1 MTVKHYFACG
11 NTAKGLISLSDSA
24 FEELKKV
31 YILDG
36 GPGAGKST
44 LLKQIGQRF
53 EKSGYDLDYV
63 HSALEPD
70 ALDAILLPEKGIGV
84 IDGSEMFNVA
94 QAIVERVDLTKAL
107 NMEKL
112 ADHTEAVLS
121 FHNQFIGKR
130 QEAYETFAAS
140 LREHDDIE
148 KVYISN
154 MDFEEANIL
163 TGELI
168 DSFFAG
174 EKQGSEGKI
183 TRRFLG
189 AATPLGAVDYI
200 QNLTDGLSDR
210 FFIKGRAGSGKST
223 MLKKIAESGRDKG
236 VSVEVYH
243 CGFDPN
249 SLDMVILREQGIA
262 IFDSTAPHEYFPSRK
277 GDHIVDMYDRC
288 ITEGTDE
295 TFSREIEEATKGY
308 KDKMKEAIQTL
319 KEAKDLHD
327 KMKGIYVSLMDFD
340 EVDRITEE
348 LYNRIEAEIQ

>member
-1 MTVKHYFACG
+1 MSSKHYFACG

-44 LLKQIGQRF
+44 LLKEIGTRL
-53 EKSGYDLDYV
+53 EKKGYHLDYI

-70 ALDAILLPEKGIGV
+70 ALDAVLLPEKGIGV

-94 QAIVERVDLTKAL
+94 QAVVERVDLTKPL
-107 NMEKL
+107 DMEKL
-112 ADHTEAVLS
+112 ADHTQDVLTY
-121 FHNQFIGKR
+121 FNQFIGKR
-130 QEAYETFAAS
+130 QEAYDTFAAS
-140 LREHDDIE
+140 LRDHDDIE

-154 MDFEEANIL
+154 MDFEEADTL

-168 DSFFAG
+168 DTFFGG
-174 EKQGSEGKI
+174 ENKGTEGKI

-189 AATPLGAVDYI
+189 AATPVGAIDHI
-200 QNLTDGLSDR
+200 QNLTEGIPDR

-223 MLKKIAESGRDKG
+223 MLKKIAASGREKG
-236 VSVEVYH
+236 FSVEVYH

-262 IFDSTAPHEYFPSRK
+262 IFDSTAPHEYSPSRE
-277 GDHIVDMYDRC
+277 GDHIVDMYERC

-295 TFSREIEEATKGY
+295 TYSREIEEATKGY
-308 KDKMKEAIQTL
+308 KDKMKEAVQTL
-319 KEAKDLHD
+319 KEAKDFRD
-327 KMKGIYVSLMDFD
+327 QMKGIYVDLMDFN
-340 EVDRITEE
+340 EVEQITEE
-348 LYNRIEAEIQ
+348 LYHRIEVEIQ